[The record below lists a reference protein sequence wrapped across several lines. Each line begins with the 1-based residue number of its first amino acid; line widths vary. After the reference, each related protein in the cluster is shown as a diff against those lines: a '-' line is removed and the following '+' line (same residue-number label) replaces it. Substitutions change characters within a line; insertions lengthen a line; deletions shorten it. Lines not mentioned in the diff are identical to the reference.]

1 MERKKKIQLAQIIFL
16 FLGLFTIFFTYLKR
30 ETNQKETLIS
40 VETKKKIE
48 KQLSDQKS
56 LNDNDTF
63 YNVEY
68 SGFDLNGNRYIIKCK
83 EAVVNKNSIELIN
96 MQFVNAK
103 FYFKDDTTLFINS
116 DSGVY
121 NNKTLD
127 IQFSKNVR
135 GSYLNSKL
143 FAQNANYSNSSGY
156 VSISNN
162 VIIEDPKG
170 SVFAKKLLFDIKT
183 KTLKISSSQ
192 NERVKANITLK

>member
-1 MERKKKIQLAQIIFL
+1 MERKKKIRLAQIIFL

-83 EAVVNKNSIELIN
+83 EAVVNKNSIELIK

-116 DSGVY
+116 DSGIY

-127 IQFSKNVR
+127 IQFSKNVK

-143 FAQNANYSNSSGY
+143 FAQNANYSNSRGY

-162 VIIEDPKG
+162 VVIEDPKG

>member
-1 MERKKKIQLAQIIFL
+1 MERKKKIRLAQIIFL

-68 SGFDLNGNRYIIKCK
+68 SGFDLNGNSYIIKCK
-83 EAVVNKNSIELIN
+83 EAVVNKNSIELIK

-116 DSGVY
+116 DSGIY

-127 IQFSKNVR
+127 IQFSKNVK

-143 FAQNANYSNSSGY
+143 FAQNANYSNSNGY

-183 KTLKISSSQ
+183 KNLKISSSQ
-192 NERVKANITLK
+192 NERVKANISLK

>member
-1 MERKKKIQLAQIIFL
+1 MERKKKIRLAQIIFL

-83 EAVVNKNSIELIN
+83 EAVVNKNSIELIK

-116 DSGVY
+116 ESGIY

>member
-1 MERKKKIQLAQIIFL
+1 MERKKKIRLVQIIFL

-83 EAVVNKNSIELIN
+83 EAVVNKNSIELIK

-116 DSGVY
+116 DSGIY

-127 IQFSKNVR
+127 IQFSKNVK

-143 FAQNANYSNSSGY
+143 FAQNANYSNSNGY

>member
-1 MERKKKIQLAQIIFL
+1 MERKKKIRLAQIIFL

-48 KQLSDQKS
+48 KQLSDQKTIDDS
-56 LNDNDTF
+56 DTF

-83 EAVVNKNSIELIN
+83 EAVVNKNSIELIK

-116 DSGVY
+116 DSGIY

-143 FAQNANYSNSSGY
+143 FAQNANYSNSNGY

>member
-1 MERKKKIQLAQIIFL
+1 MERKKKIRLVQIIFL

-116 DSGVY
+116 ESGIY

-170 SVFAKKLLFDIKT
+170 SMFAKKLLFDIKT

>member
-48 KQLSDQKS
+48 KQLSDQKTIDDS
-56 LNDNDTF
+56 DTF

-83 EAVVNKNSIELIN
+83 EAVVNKNSIELIK

-116 DSGVY
+116 ESGIY

-170 SVFAKKLLFDIKT
+170 SMFAKKLLFDIKT

>member
-1 MERKKKIQLAQIIFL
+1 MERKKKIRLAQIIFL

-30 ETNQKETLIS
+30 ETNQKEALIS

-83 EAVVNKNSIELIN
+83 EAVVNKNSIELIK

-103 FYFKDDTTLFINS
+103 FYFKDDTALFINS
-116 DSGVY
+116 DSGIY

-127 IQFSKNVR
+127 IQFSKNVK

-170 SVFAKKLLFDIKT
+170 SVVAKKLLFDIKT

>member
-1 MERKKKIQLAQIIFL
+1 MERKKKIRLAQIIFL

-83 EAVVNKNSIELIN
+83 EAVVNKNSIELIK

-116 DSGVY
+116 DSGIY

-143 FAQNANYSNSSGY
+143 FAQNANYSNSNGY

>member
-1 MERKKKIQLAQIIFL
+1 MERKKKIRLAQIIFL

-83 EAVVNKNSIELIN
+83 EAVVNKESNELIN
-96 MQFVNAK
+96 MKFVNAK

-116 DSGVY
+116 DVGLY

-127 IQFSKNVR
+127 IQFSKNIK

-143 FAQNANYSNSSGY
+143 FAQNANYSNSNGY

>member
-1 MERKKKIQLAQIIFL
+1 MERKKKIRLAQIIFL

-127 IQFSKNVR
+127 IQFSKNVK

>member
-1 MERKKKIQLAQIIFL
+1 MERKKKIRLVQIIFL

-48 KQLSDQKS
+48 KQLSDQKTIDDS
-56 LNDNDTF
+56 DTF

-83 EAVVNKNSIELIN
+83 EAVVNKNSIELIK

-127 IQFSKNVR
+127 IQFSKNVK

>member
-1 MERKKKIQLAQIIFL
+1 MERKKKIRLVQIIFL

-48 KQLSDQKS
+48 KQLSDQKTIDDS
-56 LNDNDTF
+56 DTF

-83 EAVVNKNSIELIN
+83 EAVVNKNSIELIK

-116 DSGVY
+116 ESGIY

-170 SVFAKKLLFDIKT
+170 SMFAKKLLFDIKT

>member
-127 IQFSKNVR
+127 IQFSKNVK

-143 FAQNANYSNSSGY
+143 FAQNANY
-156 VSISNN
+156 
-162 VIIEDPKG
+162 
-170 SVFAKKLLFDIKT
+170 
-183 KTLKISSSQ
+183 
-192 NERVKANITLK
+192 

>member
-1 MERKKKIQLAQIIFL
+1 MERKKKIRLTQIIFL

-30 ETNQKETLIS
+30 EGNQKETLIS

-48 KQLSDQKS
+48 QQLSDQKS

-83 EAVVNKNSIELIN
+83 EAVVNKESNELIN
-96 MQFVNAK
+96 MKFVNAK

-116 DSGVY
+116 DVGLY

-127 IQFSKNVR
+127 IQFSKNIK

-143 FAQNANYSNSSGY
+143 FAQNANYSNSRGY

-162 VIIEDPKG
+162 VVIEDPKG

-183 KTLKISSSQ
+183 KNLKISSSQ
-192 NERVKANITLK
+192 NERVKANISLK

>member
-1 MERKKKIQLAQIIFL
+1 MERKKKIRLVQIIFL

-48 KQLSDQKS
+48 KQLSDQKTID
-56 LNDNDTF
+56 DNDTF

-83 EAVVNKNSIELIN
+83 EAVVNKNSIELIK

-116 DSGVY
+116 ESGIY

>member
-1 MERKKKIQLAQIIFL
+1 MERKKKIRLVQIIFL

-48 KQLSDQKS
+48 KQLSDQKTID
-56 LNDNDTF
+56 DNDTF

-83 EAVVNKNSIELIN
+83 EAVVNKNSIELIK

-116 DSGVY
+116 ESGIY

-143 FAQNANYSNSSGY
+143 FSQNANYSNSNGY

>member
-1 MERKKKIQLAQIIFL
+1 MERKKKIRLAQIIFL

-83 EAVVNKNSIELIN
+83 EAVVNKNSIELIK

-116 DSGVY
+116 ESGIY

-143 FAQNANYSNSSGY
+143 FAQNANYSNSNGY

>member
-48 KQLSDQKS
+48 KQLSDQKTIDDS
-56 LNDNDTF
+56 DTF

-83 EAVVNKNSIELIN
+83 EAVVNKNSIELIK

-116 DSGVY
+116 ESGIY

>member
-48 KQLSDQKS
+48 KQLSDQKTID
-56 LNDNDTF
+56 DNDTF

-83 EAVVNKNSIELIN
+83 EAVVNKNSIELIK

-103 FYFKDDTTLFINS
+103 FYFKDDTALFINS
-116 DSGVY
+116 DSGIY

-127 IQFSKNVR
+127 IQFSKNVK

-170 SVFAKKLLFDIKT
+170 SMFAKKLLFDIKT

>member
-116 DSGVY
+116 DSGIY

-127 IQFSKNVR
+127 IQFSKNVK

>member
-1 MERKKKIQLAQIIFL
+1 MERKKKIRLVQIIFL

-48 KQLSDQKS
+48 KQLSDQKTIDDS
-56 LNDNDTF
+56 DTF

-83 EAVVNKNSIELIN
+83 EAVVNKNSIELIK

-116 DSGVY
+116 DSGIY

-127 IQFSKNVR
+127 IQFSKNVK

-170 SVFAKKLLFDIKT
+170 SMFAKKLLFDIKT

>member
-1 MERKKKIQLAQIIFL
+1 MERKKKIRLVQIIFL

-48 KQLSDQKS
+48 KQLSDQKTIDDS
-56 LNDNDTF
+56 DTF

-83 EAVVNKNSIELIN
+83 EAVVNKNSIELIK

-116 DSGVY
+116 ESGIY

-143 FAQNANYSNSSGY
+143 FAQNANYSNSNGY

>member
-83 EAVVNKNSIELIN
+83 EAVVNKNSIELIK

-116 DSGVY
+116 ESGIY

-170 SVFAKKLLFDIKT
+170 SMFAKKLLFDIKT

>member
-1 MERKKKIQLAQIIFL
+1 MERKKKIRLVQIIFL

-83 EAVVNKNSIELIN
+83 EAVVNKNSIELIK

-116 DSGVY
+116 ESGIY

-170 SVFAKKLLFDIKT
+170 SMFAKKLLFDIKT

>member
-1 MERKKKIQLAQIIFL
+1 MERKKKIRLAQIIFL

-68 SGFDLNGNRYIIKCK
+68 SGFDLNGNSYIIKCK
-83 EAVVNKNSIELIN
+83 EAVVNKNSIELIK

-116 DSGVY
+116 DSGIY

-127 IQFSKNVR
+127 IQFSKNVK

-143 FAQNANYSNSSGY
+143 FAQNANYSNSNGY

>member
-1 MERKKKIQLAQIIFL
+1 MERKKKIRLAQIIFL

-68 SGFDLNGNRYIIKCK
+68 SGFDLNGNSYIIKCK
-83 EAVVNKNSIELIN
+83 EAVVNKNSIELIK

-116 DSGVY
+116 ESGIY

-143 FAQNANYSNSSGY
+143 FAQNANYSNSNGY

-170 SVFAKKLLFDIKT
+170 SMFAKKLLFDIKT

>member
-1 MERKKKIQLAQIIFL
+1 MERKKKIRLAQIIFL

-30 ETNQKETLIS
+30 EASQIETLIS

-68 SGFDLNGNRYIIKCK
+68 SGFDLNGNRYIIKCR
-83 EAVVNKNSIELIN
+83 EAVVNKNSIELIK

-116 DSGVY
+116 DSGIY

-127 IQFSKNVR
+127 IQFSKNVK

-143 FAQNANYSNSSGY
+143 FAQNANYSNSNGY

-183 KTLKISSSQ
+183 KNLKISSSQ
-192 NERVKANITLK
+192 NERVKANISLK

>member
-83 EAVVNKNSIELIN
+83 
-96 MQFVNAK
+96 
-103 FYFKDDTTLFINS
+103 
-116 DSGVY
+116 
-121 NNKTLD
+121 
-127 IQFSKNVR
+127 
-135 GSYLNSKL
+135 
-143 FAQNANYSNSSGY
+143 
-156 VSISNN
+156 
-162 VIIEDPKG
+162 
-170 SVFAKKLLFDIKT
+170 
-183 KTLKISSSQ
+183 
-192 NERVKANITLK
+192 

>member
-116 DSGVY
+116 DSGIY

-127 IQFSKNVR
+127 IQFSKNVK

-156 VSISNN
+156 LSISNN

>member
-1 MERKKKIQLAQIIFL
+1 MERKKKIRLAQIIFL

-83 EAVVNKNSIELIN
+83 EAVVNKNSIELIK

-116 DSGVY
+116 ESGIY

-127 IQFSKNVR
+127 IQFSKNVK

-143 FAQNANYSNSSGY
+143 FAQNANYSNSNGY

-170 SVFAKKLLFDIKT
+170 SMFAKKLLFDIKT

>member
-68 SGFDLNGNRYIIKCK
+68 SGFDLNGNSYIIKCK
-83 EAVVNKNSIELIN
+83 EAVVNKNSIELIK

-116 DSGVY
+116 DSGIY

-127 IQFSKNVR
+127 IQFSKNVK

-143 FAQNANYSNSSGY
+143 FAQNANYSNSNGY

>member
-1 MERKKKIQLAQIIFL
+1 MERKKKIRLVQIIFL

-127 IQFSKNVR
+127 IQFSKNVK